1 MFIEKYS
8 YGDEVKISN
17 YQNGWFEIGK
27 DRWVSADYVHNTY
40 GIVTANTLNID
51 DFIKNNWSR
60 WVVPVL
66 GSFYRFHN
74 TSKVN
79 KDLLNES
86 LNSIK
91 PLYEDPK
98 RFERNVYGDYASL
111 S

>member
-1 MFIEKYS
+1 MSTKL
-8 YGDEVKISN
+8 VKNNQAKKKEST
-17 YQNGWFEIGK
+17 
-27 DRWVSADYVHNTY
+27 A
-40 GIVTANTLNID
+40 TANTLNID

-74 TSKVN
+74 TSKAN

-98 RFERNVYGDYASL
+98 RFERNVYGDYTSL